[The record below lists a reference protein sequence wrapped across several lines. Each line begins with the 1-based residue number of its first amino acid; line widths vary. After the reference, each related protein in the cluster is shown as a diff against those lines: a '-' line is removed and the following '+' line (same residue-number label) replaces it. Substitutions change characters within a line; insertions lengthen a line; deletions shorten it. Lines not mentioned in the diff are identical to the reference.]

1 MITSILGEA
10 MGERLAKFWSGPI
23 IDRVLA
29 LLGVI
34 GLAGLMGLMSQI
46 VKMATDYPLPLA
58 FVSGGSFL
66 IGVLFAYLLGWREA
80 KIKRYEDEQKE
91 LAAQKLEEAKRIK
104 AEKRAESDRCY
115 EFRTTGYWAKL
126 VLYRMYRSHAPF
138 ELERAGNGEVQA
150 LIADLE
156 YSSFTTSEETADGVR
171 FEMTKSGREFLDSHQ
186 DLLAYISS
194 EWEKGNH
201 EEEGY

>member
-46 VKMATDYPLPLA
+46 VEMATDYPLPLA

-80 KIKRYEDEQKE
+80 KFKTKKE
-91 LAAQKLEEAKRIK
+91 
-104 AEKRAESDRCY
+104 SP
-115 EFRTTGYWAKL
+115 T
-126 VLYRMYRSHAPF
+126 
-138 ELERAGNGEVQA
+138 
-150 LIADLE
+150 
-156 YSSFTTSEETADGVR
+156 
-171 FEMTKSGREFLDSHQ
+171 
-186 DLLAYISS
+186 
-194 EWEKGNH
+194 
-201 EEEGY
+201 